1 MIFILSMKYYHD
13 VILCIENMAKE
24 ILRDLSNTSAWP
36 TQDIR
41 CGNYV
46 KKKLKSKT
54 HTKKEIRCFL
64 I

>member
-24 ILRDLSNTSAWP
+24 ILRDLSNTSALP

-46 KKKLKSKT
+46 KKIKIQNT
-54 HTKKEIRCFL
+54 
-64 I
+64 